1 MENNVIYLDCNREF
15 AEVSEDTYN
24 NMWTNKFDEI
34 IIPKGSLI
42 ELQDTFINIQG
53 IEGGSIEIRQDEII
67 NMKTAFYISH
77 SDFLVPKYDYKDTGE
92 ETTSIYNTS
101 NDPLFEI
108 SQLKSIYIDSFVEYN
123 PRGLFSENLYNKIIQ
138 KINVAIGQET
148 AEETSLFDILSTN
161 ATLQIGGTEQPL
173 FAVFI
178 NSEGYLQPVINNVK
192 ITIPKGIYGI
202 SQLSQL
208 IQDQL
213 TGNKANNSADVSQ
226 LFSDYANGDYDGT
239 IKSQLTIKANAFP
252 YAISQEG
259 TTYTNFQQ
267 FLNEVTPQNINYMT
281 ETLKMYLYIPNDEFI
296 NLMTAWA
303 SGDTQP
309 DNFLFTTYRGTA
321 RYMAS
326 IKRQWNYP
334 YVQEP
339 IFNLSAPKNNNNNNY
354 IISFDPTINY
364 EGIDKPQNYW
374 NYNPLMNG
382 YTIGTTDFQFV
393 YNETNAGFAFQ
404 FLHTPRREMSHDMI
418 GAQNP
423 ASGQTISHYKES
435 GVLDTIIKT
444 YGNILTAQDTQFLK
458 NSILYPRQRS
468 SGVIIYN
475 WDFDLIYKNTDKKV
489 FEGDEY
495 MQYSQQFN
503 KLEDAVKL
511 WRKSFWYRLGFDYN
525 QLNAN
530 FETVRSYDLPPTQLY
545 GTTTNNTLD
554 VSLLNTI
561 SSDYAPE
568 QSTGNT
574 DYINKIDDIELP
586 YVLLQQVKTYGL
598 NYPSKTWLGLTAY
611 NYQTFKNVM
620 YIYTQIHSIVTTSR
634 NLTANRLP
642 TLSNE
647 GYFIITSDLI
657 GAMGDTVKNNVPLPI
672 LGIVP
677 KSNLS
682 NQDYISSFQEIQHIT
697 SQDLVINN
705 IKMRILNADLTDPY
719 LNEKSSIIL
728 KITLNIQPQQTEV
741 VNKEKQKVGRPKKNK

>member
-1 MENNVIYLDCNREF
+1 
-15 AEVSEDTYN
+15 
-24 NMWTNKFDEI
+24 
-34 IIPKGSLI
+34 
-42 ELQDTFINIQG
+42 
-53 IEGGSIEIRQDEII
+53 
-67 NMKTAFYISH
+67 
-77 SDFLVPKYDYKDTGE
+77 
-92 ETTSIYNTS
+92 
-101 NDPLFEI
+101 
-108 SQLKSIYIDSFVEYN
+108 
-123 PRGLFSENLYNKIIQ
+123 
-138 KINVAIGQET
+138 
-148 AEETSLFDILSTN
+148 
-161 ATLQIGGTEQPL
+161 
-173 FAVFI
+173 
-178 NSEGYLQPVINNVK
+178 
-192 ITIPKGIYGI
+192 
-202 SQLSQL
+202 
-208 IQDQL
+208 
-213 TGNKANNSADVSQ
+213 
-226 LFSDYANGDYDGT
+226 
-239 IKSQLTIKANAFP
+239 
-252 YAISQEG
+252 
-259 TTYTNFQQ
+259 
-267 FLNEVTPQNINYMT
+267 
-281 ETLKMYLYIPNDEFI
+281 
-296 NLMTAWA
+296 
-303 SGDTQP
+303 
-309 DNFLFTTYRGTA
+309 
-321 RYMAS
+321 
-326 IKRQWNYP
+326 
-334 YVQEP
+334 
-339 IFNLSAPKNNNNNNY
+339 
-354 IISFDPTINY
+354 
-364 EGIDKPQNYW
+364 
-374 NYNPLMNG
+374 
-382 YTIGTTDFQFV
+382 
-393 YNETNAGFAFQ
+393 
-404 FLHTPRREMSHDMI
+404 MI

>member
-15 AEVSEDTYN
+15 AEISEDTYN
-24 NMWTNKFDEI
+24 NQWTNKFDELT
-34 IIPKGSLI
+34 IPKGSLI

-53 IEGGSIEIRQDEII
+53 IEGGSIEIRQDEVLNLKI
-67 NMKTAFYISH
+67 AFYISH
-77 SDFLVPKYDYKDTGE
+77 SDFLVPKYDYKDTGGD
-92 ETTSIYNTS
+92 TTNIYNGG
-101 NDPLFEI
+101 NDPFFDI
-108 SQLKSIYIDSFVEYN
+108 SSLKSIYCDTFVEYN
-123 PRGLFSENLYNKIIQ
+123 ARGLMSDNLYNKINQ
-138 KINVAIGQET
+138 QVEVAIGQET
-148 AEETSLFDILSTN
+148 NEPVSLFDILATN
-161 ATLQIGGTEQPL
+161 ASLQIGATEQPL
-173 FAVFI
+173 FAVFV
-178 NSEGYLQPVINNVK
+178 NSEGYIQPVINNIK

-213 TGNKANNSADVSQ
+213 TGNKGNNSADVSQ
-226 LFSDYANGDYDGT
+226 LFSDYANGNYDGT
-239 IKSQLTIKANAFP
+239 IKSQLTTKANAFP
-252 YAISQEG
+252 YSIAQGG

-267 FLNEVTPQNINYMT
+267 FLNEVSNENINYMT
-281 ETLKMYLYIPNDEFI
+281 QTLKMYLYMPNDEFI
-296 NLMTAWA
+296 DLMTAWG

-309 DNFLFTTYRGTA
+309 NNFLFTAYRASG
-321 RYMAS
+321 RYLAS
-326 IKRQWNYP
+326 IKRTWNYP
-334 YVQEP
+334 FVQQP
-339 IFNLSAPKNNNNNNY
+339 VFNLSAPNNNNNESY
-354 IISFDPTINY
+354 VISFDPTINY
-364 EGIDKPQNYW
+364 EGINKPQNYW

-423 ASGQTISHYKES
+423 ANGQTVSHYKES
-435 GVLDTIIKT
+435 GVLKTIIQA
-444 YGNILTAQDTQFLK
+444 YGNILTAQDAQLLT

-468 SGVIIYN
+468 SGVIVYN
-475 WDFDLIYKNTDKKV
+475 WDFDLIYKNTNKQILP
-489 FEGDEY
+489 GDEY
-495 MQYSQQFN
+495 LQYSQKFDRV
-503 KLEDAVKL
+503 EDAIKL
-511 WRKSFWYRLGFDYN
+511 WKKSFWYRLGFDYN

-530 FETVRSYDLPPTQLY
+530 FETVRSYDLQPTQLY
-545 GTTTNNTLD
+545 GTTTNNSLD

-561 SSDYAPE
+561 ASDYAPE
-568 QSTGNT
+568 QSLKSD
-574 DYINKIDDIELP
+574 DYINKVDDIEIP
-586 YVLLQQVKTYGL
+586 YVLLAQVKTFGL
-598 NYPSKTWLGLTAY
+598 NYPSRTWLGLSAY

-620 YIYTQIHSIVTTSR
+620 YVYTQVHSIVTTSR

-657 GAMGDTVKNNVPLPI
+657 GAMNDTVKNNVPLPI

-728 KITLNIQPQQTEV
+728 KITLNLQQQQQPV
-741 VNKEKQKVGRPKKNK
+741 KEKRQVGRPKKK